1 MNVINHIIS
10 TISEV
15 LVDGIVYK
23 VSHLNGGFN
32 IFDVNDQFLGMVE
45 LDPMTGEYYHVS
57 DCDGEHYGSMH
68 VNCFSDDHGVILW
81 GVACLVSF

>member
-1 MNVINHIIS
+1 MNINGRIIS

-15 LVDGIVYK
+15 IVDGIVYK
-23 VSHLNGGFN
+23 VSHIQNGFN
-32 IFDVNDQFLGMVE
+32 IFDVNNQFLGMVE
-45 LDPMTGEYYHVS
+45 VDPFAGEYYHVS